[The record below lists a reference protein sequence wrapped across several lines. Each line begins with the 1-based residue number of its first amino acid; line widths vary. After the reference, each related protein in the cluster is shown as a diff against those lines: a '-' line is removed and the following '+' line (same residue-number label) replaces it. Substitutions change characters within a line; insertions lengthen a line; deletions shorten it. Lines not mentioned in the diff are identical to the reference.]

1 LPIKRHIINRELI
14 LNQYMKEIPFVIWK
28 ACTAHLSAAS
38 LTGVLLSFKHSASAG
53 PIMETWTVI
62 DGGLA

>member
-1 LPIKRHIINRELI
+1 
-14 LNQYMKEIPFVIWK
+14 MKEIPFVIWK